1 MEDKN
6 RVDLCY
12 KTAAPVDFCLLF
24 LGKPSDRS
32 LVFESKFFLKIYR
45 LVHECDL
52 LNVFSD
58 LARLTG

>member
-24 LGKPSDRS
+24 LGKPSDLPHTAGFS
-32 LVFESKFFLKIYR
+32 TAF
-45 LVHECDL
+45 DL
-52 LNVFSD
+52 L
-58 LARLTG
+58 LLGGRMRK